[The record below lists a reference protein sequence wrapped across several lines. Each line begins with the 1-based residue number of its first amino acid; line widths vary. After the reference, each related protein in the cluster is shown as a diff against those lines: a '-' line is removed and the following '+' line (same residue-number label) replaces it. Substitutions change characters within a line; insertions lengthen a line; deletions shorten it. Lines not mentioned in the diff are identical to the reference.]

1 MSHTSFFTSDLSGF
15 DLVTTLHSIVIYKG
29 LFTWLMRMALVTTLH
44 SIVIYKIMDTTEED
58 TACNYPS
65 FYCHIQGVNDK

>member
-44 SIVIYKIMDTTEED
+44 SIVIYKGSGQQQLHSALVTTLHSIVI
-58 TACNYPS
+58 YK
-65 FYCHIQGVNDK
+65 V

>member
-15 DLVTTLHSIVIYKG
+15 DLVTPPSFYCHIQDKKIKFVSS
-29 LFTWLMRMALVTTLH
+29 VT
-44 SIVIYKIMDTTEED
+44 
-58 TACNYPS
+58 CNYPS